1 MHKCLTFTVYQLGTY
16 GTYLLCYQSTKQLSR
31 VSNAGRMVL
40 NGILVQQ
47 VCSCTVSQNQTICGC
62 AVVIGGRE
70 ALVMQTSCAA
80 GCNDHNFCSRDQIL
94 ICLHILKNRT
104 CYLALLIFD
113 QLNRGSKIYNRNA
126 AIDDFIAQYTH
137 DLCTRVIGT
146 GMHSLSGSTA
156 AVGGYHGAIRVL
168 IEHNTQI
175 VQPLNGFRCFHNQFG

>member
-1 MHKCLTFTVYQLGTY
+1 MHEGFAFTVYQLGTY
-16 GTYLLCYQSTKQLSR
+16 GTYLLGYQGTKQLSR
-31 VSNAGRMVL
+31 VSNTGRVIL

-47 VCSCTVSQNQTICGC
+47 ICSCTVSQNQSICSC

-70 ALVMQTSCAA
+70 ALVMQASCAA
-80 GCNDHNFCSRDQIL
+80 GCNNNNLCSCDQVL
-94 ICLHILKNRT
+94 ICLHILENRT

-126 AIDDFIAQYTH
+126 TIDDFIAQYTH